1 MKRFIH
7 IEDNEDGT
15 CTMSMRVLEN
25 EPEMTVLFPISFD
38 DLYEAVMGG
47 PAMPADTIVQLAES
61 VVIIPNEL

>member
-38 DLYEAVMGG
+38 DLYESMTGAKAPTM
-47 PAMPADTIVQLAES
+47 DTIAQMAEGM
-61 VVIIPNEL
+61 VIIPNEF